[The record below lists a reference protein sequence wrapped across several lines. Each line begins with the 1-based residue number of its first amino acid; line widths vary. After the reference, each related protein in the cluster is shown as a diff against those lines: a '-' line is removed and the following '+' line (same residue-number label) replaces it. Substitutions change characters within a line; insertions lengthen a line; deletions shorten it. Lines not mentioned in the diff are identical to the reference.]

1 MTSLARGLETDLYH
15 ATRAVSAETAA
26 ALQAR
31 AQRRALSCYSVQVSS
46 DDGNDATCFMHVDYC
61 KRRVRFIKKQVV
73 LDEWP
78 TDAIIRVSGNAC
90 ASEARKIALKH
101 HHSLLRSKLTC
112 ADLLSGIKQGPMEP
126 IPEEGSSQVSSTSLV
141 IHPQGLMLFTMQRL
155 PIRILC
161 ANSLHRNHMVKLL
174 RCVCIMNQR
183 DLACLL
189 LIEFYLNSI
198 QLHKISLKLFKSV
211 RFTRMRSEIASDPL
225 NQNLGE
231 QTVVL
236 HQGHAERKTKS
247 DLFWK
252 KVYLVLLPGADQCIL
267 HSFINNFHI

>member
-1 MTSLARGLETDLYH
+1 MTSLARGLETNSYR

-46 DDGNDATCFMHVDYC
+46 DDGDDATCFLHVDYC
-61 KRRVRFIKKQVV
+61 KRRVRFIKKQIL

-78 TDAIIRVSGNAC
+78 TDAVLRVSDYAC

-112 ADLLSGIKQGPMEP
+112 TDLLSEIKQGPMQP
-126 IPEEGSSQVSSTSLV
+126 IPEEGSSQVSPTSLV

-161 ANSLHRNHMVKLL
+161 ANFLHRNHMVKLF
-174 RCVCIMNQR
+174 RCVCFMIQR
-183 DLACLL
+183 DLACLS
-189 LIEFYLNSI
+189 LIELCLNS
-198 QLHKISLKLFKSV
+198 
-211 RFTRMRSEIASDPL
+211 
-225 NQNLGE
+225 
-231 QTVVL
+231 
-236 HQGHAERKTKS
+236 
-247 DLFWK
+247 
-252 KVYLVLLPGADQCIL
+252 
-267 HSFINNFHI
+267 